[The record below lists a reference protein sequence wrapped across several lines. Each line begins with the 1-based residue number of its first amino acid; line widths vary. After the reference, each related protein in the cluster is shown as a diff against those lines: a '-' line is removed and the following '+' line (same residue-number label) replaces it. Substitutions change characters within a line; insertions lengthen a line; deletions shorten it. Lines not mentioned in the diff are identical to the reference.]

1 MLQSNNSTL
10 KFFVNDQYV
19 WVRNYFRGPNC
30 VRGTVIERTG
40 PVLYRVRVNDQ
51 TWRRHVEQL
60 WDSYLTP
67 AIEET
72 AGNRVVPGRG
82 ERDM

>member
-1 MLQSNNSTL
+1 M
-10 KFFVNDQYV
+10 
-19 WVRNYFRGPNC
+19 
-30 VRGTVIERTG
+30 RGTVIERTG